1 MPEQENLD
9 AVSLSLEDAI
19 AKMQQIEDRMKSG
32 EEISEDEL
40 AEIAKAVAH
49 RVEDALDA
57 MKELVGPEQ
66 SADVEKEMIAK
77 MSDEEF
83 KEWSEMYQL
92 REVMRMER
100 KQEKLANLN
109 G

>member
-9 AVSLSLEDAI
+9 AVSLSLEEAI
-19 AKMQQIEDRMKSG
+19 AKMQKLEERMKSG
-32 EEISEDEL
+32 EDVPEDEL
-40 AEIAKAVAH
+40 TEIAKQIAH

-57 MKELVGPEQ
+57 MNELVGPENH
-66 SADVEKEMIAK
+66 AEIEKEMIAK

-83 KEWSEMYQL
+83 AEWSEMYPL

-100 KQEKLANLN
+100 KQEKLAKLN